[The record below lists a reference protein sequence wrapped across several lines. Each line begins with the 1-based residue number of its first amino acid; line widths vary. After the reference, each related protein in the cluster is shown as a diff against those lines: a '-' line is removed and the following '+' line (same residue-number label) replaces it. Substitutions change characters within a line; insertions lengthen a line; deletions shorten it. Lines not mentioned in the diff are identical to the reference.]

1 MFVGKE
7 PIADNLELHEES
19 SEFLPVKKEILAFP
33 GNKILMGYI
42 PDESKDTDEFYICI
56 TEAATKAVKDI
67 IEKMKQQQEK
77 RLYNTLNKTIR
88 DWVPMGSEEEVDENL
103 LKNNRPLIEVEI
115 ESQYPIFSSKPEFQI
130 VKAENRRDG
139 YVELKWTSEERIIN
153 VYKKR
158 IDQPV
163 QAAPRF
169 ITMEVQTTCTYP
181 SNSATQYSYEVEDTT
196 NILEKYAKSIKNYV
210 EDNMDSLSDL
220 LRVNSTINFYTD
232 DYLELINTSASFLTG
247 TTVEEVKE
255 YMSFMDVNRC
265 KDKMIADV
273 VWHPMWSGTVALAY
287 TDEAPFIYH
296 YGPNT
301 EDNVLKAVHG
311 NNLTLIWS
319 CLDGLR
325 PKLILESPREV
336 TKLAFCKFD
345 ENILIGGLKNG
356 QIIIWDIRNKLQ
368 KVEEL
373 EVLTTAQQKYRAYM
387 NSLMTWMKNI
397 HDLAIIRPTAISD
410 LRRSHKGPVTGIIW
424 LSPFYEFSKL
434 GMLKELPEDSEHSMQ
449 FITSSEDGNVLLWD
463 LLKKPTIQPGGFKPR
478 RLRRLKQKPSALMSD
493 VSPYRIY
500 HLILKP
506 IYKVIV
512 PRSRKLPLAIASC
525 HETYCSMKY
534 AEIDPNKSK
543 KIALNERIMYKPIF
557 SRVYQKPLTPNLFI
571 GSMEGDFIQMVW
583 EGQDFDS
590 GEIVNSES
598 GVIVSRGRYH
608 DGPINSIE
616 ISPAHDIILTVGGRV
631 FALWTPEY
639 QHRPLLWR
647 KRKYL
652 YTSGEWN
659 IHEPHLFT
667 IKVVNGDVECWSLAY
682 DSKYPSF
689 SLPFSSSTLTASA
702 FHSLKLKKQIYGAA
716 DQLGSFRL
724 FFVPEDTAPGSTESK
739 CEKFK
744 YFILRELDRKKKFV
758 SWQKVWNE
766 KNEELLLERGTEEQD
781 LHEKELEEKRA
792 KLAESLDKKSAADA
806 IDAAEANKKGPQ
818 PGKYVEWIIAQR
830 QAQEE
835 ARIKA
840 TIISKKQ
847 LDTKELEKRRKPLQ
861 KLDEENERKKRK
873 QKQRLKEGESIFM
886 NTVTSLFPD
895 IMKEKPLPPP
905 DPYSS
910 LELDS
915 TSLQETYVGFREL
928 KEHAEKFITSHPYNY
943 VFYWKKVIANGRRRR
958 EKLANI
964 KKDTRKA
971 STRSTIASSM
981 AIDFMEEFDEKD
993 ENESNEKEEK
1003 EVTE

>member
-410 LRRSHKGPVTGIIW
+410 LRRSHKGPVT
-424 LSPFYEFSKL
+424 
-434 GMLKELPEDSEHSMQ
+434 
-449 FITSSEDGNVLLWD
+449 
-463 LLKKPTIQPGGFKPR
+463 
-478 RLRRLKQKPSALMSD
+478 
-493 VSPYRIY
+493 
-500 HLILKP
+500 
-506 IYKVIV
+506 
-512 PRSRKLPLAIASC
+512 
-525 HETYCSMKY
+525 
-534 AEIDPNKSK
+534 
-543 KIALNERIMYKPIF
+543 
-557 SRVYQKPLTPNLFI
+557 
-571 GSMEGDFIQMVW
+571 GDFIQMVW